1 MRLHTKL
8 YAFAQQVACLSKF
21 STKSQPQ
28 LTLLRVSYNNLS
40 KLDITTNKMVNTLYP
55 KSVIRD
61 FSCKKVRL

>member
-40 KLDITTNKMVNTLYP
+40 KLDITTK
-55 KSVIRD
+55 
-61 FSCKKVRL
+61 